1 MSFYDNSL
9 RNILILQNT
18 FAAAANYGTAIQF
31 IGHGGSQT
39 GKIAVKNRDA
49 NSASNSIMELNA
61 SYVTK
66 PNQPSF
72 AAYYSGSTWNVNGNY
87 MVFNTT
93 RHNTGNH
100 YDTSNGRFTAPVAG
114 SYQIN
119 FYSIYRGSVTNAY
132 VQVYVNGARIYGG
145 DNHFTNPN
153 LGNNWET
160 VSYCQTLYL
169 SQGDY
174 VQMYSPNNIDWHGN
188 HWQCFSGFLIG

>member
-1 MSFYDNSL
+1 
-9 RNILILQNT
+9 
-18 FAAAANYGTAIQF
+18 
-31 IGHGGSQT
+31 
-39 GKIAVKNRDA
+39 
-49 NSASNSIMELNA
+49 
-61 SYVTK
+61 
-66 PNQPSF
+66 
-72 AAYYSGSTWNVNGNY
+72 

-93 RHNTGNH
+93 RHNIGNH

-132 VQVYVNGARIYGG
+132 VQLYKNGARIYGG

-153 LGNNWET
+153 LGSNWET
-160 VSYCQTLYL
+160 VSYCQVIYL

-188 HWQCFSGFLIG
+188 HWQLFSGFLIG